1 MKIKCGD
8 VVFLPFFEEYER
20 RFGEIGPGK
29 YRLDELH
36 TVYEVYP
43 LKLTTEIGTFEYDTE
58 PVSVDKK
65 SIGEHYTI
73 RNREDFMVAWTSLG
87 FEPIVTDNRI
97 TFVRVFEHT
106 FEPDSD
112 CVESLSSASTSNEDD
127 EEEDELRS
135 NDTYSTLCSESSSF
149 TKDSFV
155 EEDENIEEEE
165 DINNN
170 NNTEEDP
177 LKKPDICECSFCD
190 TSSTTQWFD
199 REWNPTSGSEEHHI
213 KNLIEH
219 IEAKYT

>member
-112 CVESLSSASTSNEDD
+112 CVESLSSSSSDD
-127 EEEDELRS
+127 DELRS

-165 DINNN
+165 
-170 NNTEEDP
+170 EEDP

-213 KNLIEH
+213 KKLIEK
-219 IEAKYT
+219 IEANYT

>member
-112 CVESLSSASTSNEDD
+112 CVESLSSSSSDD
-127 EEEDELRS
+127 DDELRS

-155 EEDENIEEEE
+155 EEDENIEEE

-199 REWNPTSGSEEHHI
+199 REWNPISGSEEHHI
-213 KNLIEH
+213 KKLIEN

>member
-20 RFGEIGPGK
+20 RFGEIGPSK
-29 YRLDELH
+29 KHNLES
-36 TVYEVYP
+36 TVYEMYP
-43 LKLTTEIGTFEYDTE
+43 LKLTTEIGIFEYDTE
-58 PVSVDKK
+58 SVYVNKK

-73 RNREDFMVAWTSLG
+73 RNREDFVAAWTSLG
-87 FEPIVTDNRI
+87 FEPIVTDTI
-97 TFVRVFEHT
+97 TFARVFEHT

-112 CVESLSSASTSNEDD
+112 CAESLSSSSSDD
-127 EEEDELRS
+127 DELRS
-135 NDTYSTLCSESSSF
+135 NDTYSTICSESSSMSEE
-149 TKDSFV
+149 DSFV
-155 EEDENIEEEE
+155 EDSIE
-165 DINNN
+165 DIIED
-170 NNTEEDP
+170 NTLDP

>member
-20 RFGEIGPGK
+20 RFGEIGPEK
-29 YRLDELH
+29 HRLDELH

-58 PVSVDKK
+58 PVSVNKK

-112 CVESLSSASTSNEDD
+112 CVKSLSSASSEEDD
-127 EEEDELRS
+127 EEDELRS
-135 NDTYSTLCSESSSF
+135 NDTYSTLFSESSMAEE
-149 TKDSFV
+149 DSFV
-155 EEDENIEEEE
+155 EEDNITEEEE
-165 DINNN
+165 DSIEEDNI
-170 NNTEEDP
+170 TEEDP

-213 KNLIEH
+213 KKLIEN